1 MKLVENGRVYPIVKE
16 LDLDRKFR
24 FFWLKYVTNVN
35 LKRHCAP
42 GLTGPY
48 DKRISIY
55 QNQARIT
62 HIGRISHTLNQG
74 ESDFYYICGVATP
87 YKWDENF
94 HCVLRCV
101 PGETLVLDE
110 QCVTGTIE
118 NAVRVPIHEM
128 DRINSTNPH
137 KDDPKYYT
145 CRNYQFAVEFD
156 NLTLKYGIKRKR
168 FVQRKLERLER
179 KNPTK
184 ATENQITLV

>member
-1 MKLVENGRVYPIVKE
+1 MKLVENNGVYPIVKK
-16 LDLDRKFR
+16 LDLNRKFR
-24 FFWLKYVTNVN
+24 YFWLKYVTNIN

-42 GLTGPY
+42 GLIGPY
-48 DKRISIY
+48 DKRISVY
-55 QNQARIT
+55 QSRQDQSHWKDIT
-62 HIGRISHTLNQG
+62 LDHG

-87 YKWDENF
+87 YNWDENF
-94 HCVLRCV
+94 HCLLRCV

-128 DRINSTNPH
+128 DRMNSTNPN

-156 NLTLKYGIKRKR
+156 NLTLKYGSKRKR
-168 FVQRKLERLER
+168 FVQRKLEQLER
-179 KNPTK
+179 ENPTN
-184 ATENQITLV
+184 ATETQIKLL